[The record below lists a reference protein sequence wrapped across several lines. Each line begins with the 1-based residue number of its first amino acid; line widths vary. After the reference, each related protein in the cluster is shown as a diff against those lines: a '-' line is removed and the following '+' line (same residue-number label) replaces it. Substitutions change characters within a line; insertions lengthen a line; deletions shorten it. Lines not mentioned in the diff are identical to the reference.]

1 MGTKVKTRNSSGT
14 IERIAKLKRSEADG
28 TLRQPDDRRRAFR
41 RRGVSFFGVDP
52 SKISKA
58 EAVADIPGGK
68 RAGLGATRNGD
79 AAGLPGTS
87 TAAATGGASDARH
100 PNGNPNPLILL
111 AERVGFEPTE
121 GINPQRFSRPPL
133 STAQP
138 PLRID
143 DSTRRPI

>member
-68 RAGLGATRNGD
+68 RAGFGATRNGD

-87 TAAATGGASDARH
+87 TAAATGGRQRCQTPKRKPQPFDII
-100 PNGNPNPLILL
+100 G
-111 AERVGFEPTE
+111 GE
-121 GINPQRFSRPPL
+121 GGIRTHGGDKP
-133 STAQP
+133 STVFKTAAFDRSATSP
-138 PLRID
+138 D
-143 DSTRRPI
+143 